1 MYVYVD
7 ILIIT
12 NIYVDFLLIKSTSI
26 ITHSRLKT
34 FRGIAAAVLG
44 SLFSLVIFLPKIPSL
59 GLAAVKLFSAA
70 PVVLAAFGYESGS
83 AYFKRLFVFFM
94 TSFIFAGLGSA
105 ASSLL
110 GGRVMISR
118 NGVIYGNFSMPVLI
132 ASTVGAYAVIQLY
145 KRAADVSEKGG
156 VYTITA
162 RLGSKTVSFR
172 ALADTGNSLRDIIT
186 GKPVIIVNR
195 SILSEIFGH
204 IPDESELWDTP
215 EASSPDGF
223 PENTPSVPESR
234 QHKQQSLQLKQRPNW
249 QCQMQHQIRR
259 QMWRIIPCKTVSGT
273 ALIPICRPDEVAV
286 KNEETGQIRKADVY
300 LGASLVDC
308 EFAVFNPKIL

>member
-26 ITHSRLKT
+26 ITHSRLKA

-59 GLAAVKLFSAA
+59 GLAAVKLFSAV
-70 PVVLAAFGYESGS
+70 PVVLAAFGYESRNV
-83 AYFKRLFVFFM
+83 YFKRLFVFFM
-94 TSFIFAGLGSA
+94 ASFIFAGLGSA

-110 GGRVMISR
+110 GGRVIVSR

-132 ASTVGAYAVIQLY
+132 ASTIGAYAVIQLY

-156 VYTITA
+156 VYTVTA

-195 SILSEIFGH
+195 GILSEIFGN
-204 IPDESELWDTP
+204 IPDEAGLLDI
-215 EASSPDGF
+215 
-223 PENTPSVPESR
+223 PESPPPDQFFENAAAASKPR
-234 QHKQQSLQLKQRPNW
+234 QYTQTLQCPK
-249 QCQMQHQIRR
+249 RR
-259 QMWRIIPCKTVSGT
+259 RHLWRIIPCKTVSGT

-286 KNEETGQIRKADVY
+286 KNEETGQIRTADVY
-300 LGASLVDC
+300 LGVSPIDC

>member
-44 SLFSLVIFLPKIPSL
+44 SLFSLVIFLPKIPSP

-70 PVVLAAFGYESGS
+70 PVVLTAFGYESGS

-105 ASSLL
+105 ASSFL

-186 GKPVIIVNR
+186 GKPVIIANR

-204 IPDESELWDTP
+204 IPDESELLDITEVIP
-215 EASSPDGF
+215 SDGIT
-223 PENTPSVPESR
+223 ENTPAAPGSPKSR
-234 QHKQQSLQLKQRPNW
+234 QHKQPQHSLQLKQRPNL
-249 QCQMQHQIRR
+249 RR
-259 QMWRIIPCKTVSGT
+259 PTWRIIPCKTVSGT
-273 ALIPICRPDEVAV
+273 ALIPICRPDEVAL
-286 KNEETGQIRKADVY
+286 KNEETGQIRTADVY
-300 LGASLVDC
+300 LGVSPVDC

>member
-34 FRGIAAAVLG
+34 LRGIVAAVLG
-44 SLFSLVIFLPKIPSL
+44 SLFSLVIFLPKIPPL
-59 GLAAVKLFSAA
+59 GLTAIKLVSAAAVIFS
-70 PVVLAAFGYESGS
+70 AFGYESRE
-83 AYFKRLFVFFM
+83 AYFKRLFVFFI

-105 ASSLL
+105 ASSFG
-110 GGRVMISR
+110 GGRVIVSR

-132 ASTVGAYAVIQLY
+132 ASTIGAYAVIQLY
-145 KRAADVSEKGG
+145 KRVADVSEKGG
-156 VYTITA
+156 VYTVTA
-162 RLGSKTVSFR
+162 RQGSKTVSFR
-172 ALADTGNSLRDIIT
+172 ALADTGNSLRDMIT
-186 GKPVIIVNR
+186 GKPVIIANR
-195 SILSEIFGH
+195 SILSELFGY
-204 IPDESELWDTP
+204 IPNESDLCNI
-215 EASSPDGF
+215 
-223 PENTPSVPESR
+223 PENPSPGFISGNTSTALKFR
-234 QHKQQSLQLKQRPNW
+234 QRQQW
-249 QCQMQHQIRR
+249 QQCPKRRR

-286 KNEETGQIRKADVY
+286 KNEETGQLRTADVY
-300 LGASLVDC
+300 LGVSPLEC